1 MKKGT
6 ESAMELRLFVR
17 RAYFLYHILYHI
29 LYRILYHILCH
40 RQRQMKKGTKLLTF

>member
-6 ESAMELRLFVR
+6 KLAMELRLFVR

-29 LYRILYHILCH
+29 LYDR
-40 RQRQMKKGTKLLTF
+40 RQRMKKGTKLLTF

>member
-6 ESAMELRLFVR
+6 KSEMELRLFVR

-29 LYRILYHILCH
+29 LYDR
-40 RQRQMKKGTKLLTF
+40 RQRMKKGTKLLTF